1 MCDKC
6 IAMSIIHLPVQE
18 VNFSDLF
25 SIRNC
30 SDGNVK
36 LNTQITKINVNLLLG
51 IVVQMRF
58 IWFSFLSNW
67 MWYKL
72 KEIICGKFSK
82 SNAMQT
88 NIPHNKP
95 KCSYLFSF
103 LIFLFFLSLPDFN
116 EVFVEKTFPLSHF
129 LNAFVS
135 LFFGIF
141 LNKITE
147 GRPKKCYNSPKLNFQ
162 IALYSSYYMLN
173 CKNLLSMKMTFLK

>member
-1 MCDKC
+1 
-6 IAMSIIHLPVQE
+6 
-18 VNFSDLF
+18 
-25 SIRNC
+25 
-30 SDGNVK
+30 
-36 LNTQITKINVNLLLG
+36 
-51 IVVQMRF
+51 
-58 IWFSFLSNW
+58 
-67 MWYKL
+67 
-72 KEIICGKFSK
+72 
-82 SNAMQT
+82 MQT

-173 CKNLLSMKMTFLK
+173 CKNLLSMKMTFLKKPTVGLFLLTKFVPLLSSLLFSSLFDILFEYLLPLF